1 MCLLRLI
8 ASFEGFRKAAF
19 GASLSLLLGMPL
31 MTFEKFLREEHAIEF
46 RAGAGRSVTLLS
58 GGGVVRQYEDDKL
71 SSITGQLVFQLRA
84 LYPEAD
90 PLFSSPLVQTVR
102 GASVDSILRGF
113 DLSDVFD
120 NFVGVEGAQEQL
132 RDFDVSAFNNVA
144 EALLDDNPANFL
156 KNRAVDMLYQLV
168 VAARTSDPQVVVGD
182 PTSIQHGCRKD
193 FLEFL
198 PKGWKTRIFWSSRP
212 FHWGIP
218 DTATTT
224 GRGRGRGSRNR
235 GRLSWDRPC
244 GALSRS
250 GRKLSSPCGE
260 GNLHLWVPRGQG
272 VHRSTIPEEEK
283 RSLQAPASW
292 HVSGRGS
299 HHACFY
305 RPQTRDTGRAH
316 RRTVGSNGRARV
328 LIQKGGWDTQ
338 VDGEWTRRLGP
349 I

>member
-31 MTFEKFLREEHAIEF
+31 MTFDKFLREEHAIEF

-58 GGGVVRQYEDDKL
+58 GGGVVRQYEDDEL
-71 SSITGQLVFQLRA
+71 SSITGQLVFRLRA

-156 KNRAVDMLYQLV
+156 KNRAVDMLHQLV

-182 PTSIQHGCRKD
+182 QLPFNTD
-193 FLEFL
+193 AEFMDVWLGML
-198 PKGWKTRIFWSSRP
+198 PDRSLKMPGGK
-212 FHWGIP
+212 
-218 DTATTT
+218 
-224 GRGRGRGSRNR
+224 
-235 GRLSWDRPC
+235 RLSKAIISHFTEIYPDA
-244 GALSRS
+244 AL
-250 GRKLSSPCGE
+250 SPCGTE
-260 GNLHLWVPRGQG
+260 LRRGG
-272 VHRSTIPEEEK
+272 
-283 RSLQAPASW
+283 
-292 HVSGRGS
+292 
-299 HHACFY
+299 
-305 RPQTRDTGRAH
+305 
-316 RRTVGSNGRARV
+316 TVFRLFDV
-328 LIQKGGWDTQ
+328 LGLSEFPHPPPHSADA
-338 VDGEWTRRLGP
+338 L
-349 I
+349 